1 MLRCFAAAIVII
13 MITVGFADSE
23 TFIARIT
30 KVEGNKVTYEKA
42 TYTDPK
48 PWLLKG
54 PVSFDDP
61 VTVEATKN
69 VAVTMGPFSL
79 VEGRPT
85 SEGRIRGKTEQ
96 VGGGL
101 SSIFFQ
107 DLPDKAKT
115 RIRPSLITI
124 ADKGEDKGKITAI
137 NLWSSAS
144 PK

>member
-1 MLRCFAAAIVII
+1 MLRRFAASLAII
-13 MITVGFADSE
+13 MTTVGFADSE

-42 TYTDPK
+42 TYNDPK
-48 PWLLKG
+48 ARLLKG
-54 PVSFDDP
+54 PVRYGDP

-69 VAVTMGPFSL
+69 VAVTIGPFDL

-85 SEGRIRGKTEQ
+85 SEGRIKGKTFA
-96 VGGGL
+96 VDGGL
-101 SSIFFQ
+101 NSAFFQ
-107 DLPDKAKT
+107 NLDKGKL
-115 RIRPSLITI
+115 RPSLLTI

-137 NLWSSAS
+137 NLWGSGE